1 MYFCSVKLTKSLTKV
16 IYFSPAKINV
26 GLQILRKRDDG
37 FHELSTL
44 MYPLPFR
51 DIIEINLN
59 TDSETAFT
67 MTESGIPVPGSRDEH
82 LCYKAWKLFCEAQ
95 GNTPVRIHLHKRIP
109 LGAGLGG
116 GSSNAATVLK
126 GLNTIKGAPYSDHE
140 LEELAAHLGSDCS
153 LFIKNKPVLAEGRG
167 EILKETPVQLSG
179 FYLVLLYPGIHINSA
194 AAYREI
200 TPNEKRLPLPAL
212 LEFPVESWKEQVTN
226 DFEQTVFKKFPE
238 IGELKSE
245 LYTAGAVYASMSGSG
260 SAVYGLFRS
269 KPGPGSIPFK
279 FITWEGTI

>member
-1 MYFCSVKLTKSLTKV
+1 M
-16 IYFSPAKINV
+16 IHFSPAKINV
-26 GLQILRKRDDG
+26 GLQILRKRNDG

-51 DIIEINLN
+51 DIIEINPG
-59 TDSETAFT
+59 TDSLTAFT

-126 GLNTIKGAPYSDHE
+126 GLNTMKGEPYRDHE
-140 LEELAAHLGSDCS
+140 LEELATHLGSDCS
-153 LFIKNKPVLAEGRG
+153 LFIRNKPALAEGRG
-167 EILKETPVQLSG
+167 EVLEETPVQLSG
-179 FYLVLLYPGIHINSA
+179 FYLVLLYPGIHINTA
-194 AAYREI
+194 AAYREV
-200 TPNEKRLPLPAL
+200 TPDEARPPLHKL
-212 LEFPVESWKEQVTN
+212 LEHPVETWQEHVTN

-238 IGELKSE
+238 IGDLKSE

-279 FITWEGTI
+279 FITWEGYI

>member
-1 MYFCSVKLTKSLTKV
+1 MYFSSGKLTKPLTKV

-26 GLQILRKRDDG
+26 GLQILGKRNDG

-51 DIIEINLN
+51 DIIEINPG
-59 TDSETAFT
+59 TDAETAFT
-67 MTESGIPVPGSRDEH
+67 MTASGIPVPGSRDEH

-153 LFIKNKPVLAEGRG
+153 LFIKNQPALAGGRG
-167 EILKETPVQLSG
+167 EILEETNIRLPG
-179 FYLVLLYPGIHINSA
+179 YYLVLLYPGIHINTA
-194 AAYREI
+194 AAYREV
-200 TPNEKRLPLPAL
+200 TPNENRPSLPTL

-226 DFEQTVFKKFPE
+226 DFEQTVFKKYPE
-238 IGELKSE
+238 VGELKSE

-269 KPGPGSIPFK
+269 KPVPGSIPFN
-279 FITWEGTI
+279 FITWEGYI